1 MEQYVKSAINVNY
14 DKEELTQHGTSEFPL
29 RTFTDITLAEETG
42 IIPWHWH
49 RELELISCTFGHMDV
64 YTDAGFYTLNPGD
77 AVLINAGI
85 LHQVTPHPSEKP
97 VHYSY
102 CFAPEFISG
111 SKDDLID
118 KKYVIPFINRADFS
132 SYLFCG
138 SSDWETKCLEV
149 IKCLNEEAL
158 KEKYGFELALKNG
171 IETIFLFLLRNLPLN
186 SQPDN
191 RTDYIKNDVIKNM
204 LTFLHNHYTDRVSLE
219 DVVAVSC
226 LSKSSCN
233 RLFHKVIGCSPF
245 DYLTDYRLKRSIHLL
260 LESNKSITEIAYM
273 CGFSDV
279 SYYCKTFRQR
289 KGISPA
295 KFRASHL
302 DKI

>member
-29 RTFTDITLAEETG
+29 RTFTNITLAEETG

-49 RELELISCTFGHMDV
+49 REFELISCTFGHMDV
-64 YTDAGFYTLNPGD
+64 YTDSGFYTLNPGE
-77 AVLINAGI
+77 AVFINSGI

-102 CFAPEFISG
+102 CFAPEFLSG
-111 SKDDLID
+111 AKDSLIE
-118 KKYVIPFINRADFS
+118 KKYVIPFINRADLS
-132 SYLFCG
+132 SYRFCG
-138 SSDWETKCLEV
+138 TSEWELKCLEM
-149 IKCLNEEAL
+149 IDELNKEAL
-158 KEKYGFELALKNG
+158 KEDYGYEL
-171 IETIFLFLLRNLPLN
+171 LLRNRIEGIFLLLTRNLPYD
-186 SQPDN
+186 SQPDH
-191 RTDYIKNDVIKNM
+191 RTDFIKNGVIKDM
-204 LTFLHNHYTDRVSLE
+204 LTFLHNHYTDRVSL
-219 DVVAVSC
+219 DDLAAVSS

-233 RLFHKVIGCSPF
+233 RLFHKVIGCTPF

-260 LESNKSITEIAYM
+260 LESDKSVTEIAYM

-279 SYYCKTFRQR
+279 SYYCKIFRQK

-295 KFRASHL
+295 KFRVRHGS
-302 DKI
+302 